1 MKHFVHISLVFSIL
15 CAFALPMMASTDCSG
30 YKDTYPDHYCD
41 CNNPTKIY
49 GLSELQDLNFSDSI
63 WFKTSMTTFTSAG
76 MTAYLFSES
85 DVQVDIYQNCRTF
98 SKAYSFL
105 VPKNQTRDMD
115 HQTILD
121 KLEQNGVSG
130 LNAAIY
136 VLFYPVEDGSDCR
149 LMCYPYNTGPNSTAA
164 DPLPMLVDMTYVSSH
179 GYDVYELRAEDIP
192 ASCLLYTQWSEEN
205 NSPCYMFVTRGNA
218 ENGEVV
224 AEHDFVS
231 ATSYFHFDK
240 QLLEEVRTSGESLY
254 LHFEHNE
261 AAAGRIVTKEISIN
275 YEMTDVHICQ
285 GQAWEYNG
293 QTYTSSA
300 VIPYDTIWASDIM
313 MAVYAYNLIVDAPE
327 LQLDTLALRNTD
339 FPYLYRGQETIPTYG
354 DYQFLIQT
362 PGECDELIDL
372 HVKHLL
378 TTITNVVDTT
388 LCQGKLY
395 QSPDGKLYQNDVTL
409 IDSLYTD
416 NGDTLYVNQTNVY
429 FSALDILYDTLA
441 VKKSALPI
449 RLHGA
454 VVSHFGDYRF
464 LVYDDNDCPDSLYMH
479 ICHDLTTIR
488 KEVEKIFCEGTEYIH
503 NGVVYTSS
511 ATLVDTVFT
520 ENGDTQTITT
530 THVLFVTDELQYD
543 TLSLRQTQLPYDYRG
558 NTILD
563 FGEYDLTF
571 EYGECDQRLH
581 LTVHHLVD
589 TVYQSVD
596 TSLCQGKTYLLDKQ
610 SYTVDTTLTTLSWP
624 HPDTLLCTTIHLT
637 FTAPEVQPDTLAL
650 LTSELP
656 YLYRNQ
662 DAIAQFGDYDIT
674 IHHDGYCDE
683 RYALHVYHRTDTTRL
698 TIDTTLCQGRVYQ
711 YDEALFITTDTAF
724 VDTVRINADTLQIT
738 SVHVFFTQP
747 EPQYDTLYLKT
758 IDLPYIHHE
767 QCTIPEGG
775 LGKDYEYLVHTPDA
789 CDAYFVVHTIHDID
803 TIYQTIDTTL
813 CQGKI
818 FEYQGEKY
826 TTNTIIQTAAFVHP
840 DTLQITYLNLVFAAP
855 EAQPDTLALL
865 TTELPYLYRNQA
877 TITKFGNYNL
887 TIRTDGECDE
897 RYALHVYHRIDTI
910 NQVLDTTICY
920 GTSFEYEGKTYFSD
934 QAFITEVQLNEDT
947 VILQGIYFHVDTE
960 PMAIHDTLLLKK
972 SQLPY
977 TYIWPDYTDIVV
989 RDFGDYDYEYT
1000 NYVTWC
1006 IEHAYLHVYRDVDTI
1021 TNRMDTTLCQGRV
1034 YQYDEALFITTD
1046 TAFVDTVRINADTLQ
1061 ITSVHVFFT
1070 QPEPQYDTLYL
1081 KTIDLPYIHHE
1092 QCTIPEGGLGKDY
1105 EYLVHTPDACDAYF
1119 VVHTIHDIDTI
1130 YQTIDTTL
1138 CQGKIFEYQ
1147 GEKYTTNTIIQTAAF
1162 VHPDTL
1168 QITYLNL
1175 VFAAPEAQPDTLALY
1190 TTDLPYLYRNQAT
1203 ITKFG
1208 DYDLTIRTS
1217 GECDERYALHVCH
1230 RTDTTRLTI
1239 DTTLCQGRIYPYGEV
1254 LFITRDTAFVDT
1266 IQINADTLQ
1275 ITSIHVF
1282 FTQPEP
1288 QYDTLHLK
1296 STDLPYLYRGQ
1307 YTIPAGGYG
1316 DYDILIENP
1325 NECTERY
1332 LLHVSHA
1339 TSTIYTT
1346 VDTTLCQGRV
1356 FMHNGQAYTSTITL
1370 VDSAWLNIDT
1380 FRICTTNVYF
1390 TEPEIQYDT
1399 ILVQSTDLPYLY
1411 RGQYTIPA
1419 GGYGDYDIL
1428 IHTDGECDERYLLHV
1443 EHEISVYMSS
1453 IDTTLCQ
1460 GRIFEYKG
1468 VEYTS
1473 DTTFH
1478 YQGMLT
1484 ENLMESIWVSLS
1496 FTAPEMEYDTV
1507 VVDSDQLLR
1516 GYYYAPADTLVYA
1529 VGDYVFEVLQYDECT
1544 RVITLTVKTTVV
1556 TSVDNIPTSN
1566 NTKLILRDGI
1576 IYILRDEQQYTLLGE
1591 KL

>member
-1 MKHFVHISLVFSIL
+1 MKHFVHISLIFSIL
-15 CAFALPMMASTDCSG
+15 CACALPMMASTDCSG

-41 CNNPTKIY
+41 CNNPTRIY

-63 WFKTSMTTFTSAG
+63 WFKTSITTFTNAG

-136 VLFYPVEDGSDCR
+136 VLFYPVEDGADCR

-240 QLLEEVRTSGESLY
+240 QLLEEVRASGESLY

-313 MAVYAYNLIVDAPE
+313 MAIYAYNLIVDAPE

-454 VVSHFGDYRF
+454 VVSNFGDYRF

-520 ENGDTQTITT
+520 DNGDTQTITT

-558 NTILD
+558 NTIPD

-711 YDEALFITTDTAF
+711 YSEALFITQDTAF
-724 VDTVRINADTLQIT
+724 VDTIQINADTLQIT

-758 IDLPYIHHE
+758 IDLPYIRHE

-789 CDAYFVVHTIHDID
+789 CDAYFIVHTIHDID

-813 CQGKI
+813 CQGKT
-818 FEYQGEKY
+818 FEYQGETY
-826 TTNTIIQTAAFVHP
+826 TTNTTIQTAAFVHP

-855 EAQPDTLALL
+855 EAQPDT
-865 TTELPYLYRNQA
+865 
-877 TITKFGNYNL
+877 
-887 TIRTDGECDE
+887 
-897 RYALHVYHRIDTI
+897 V
-910 NQVLDTTICY
+910 
-920 GTSFEYEGKTYFSD
+920 
-934 QAFITEVQLNEDT
+934 
-947 VILQGIYFHVDTE
+947 
-960 PMAIHDTLLLKK
+960 
-972 SQLPY
+972 
-977 TYIWPDYTDIVV
+977 
-989 RDFGDYDYEYT
+989 
-1000 NYVTWC
+1000 
-1006 IEHAYLHVYRDVDTI
+1006 
-1021 TNRMDTTLCQGRV
+1021 
-1034 YQYDEALFITTD
+1034 
-1046 TAFVDTVRINADTLQ
+1046 
-1061 ITSVHVFFT
+1061 
-1070 QPEPQYDTLYL
+1070 
-1081 KTIDLPYIHHE
+1081 
-1092 QCTIPEGGLGKDY
+1092 
-1105 EYLVHTPDACDAYF
+1105 
-1119 VVHTIHDIDTI
+1119 
-1130 YQTIDTTL
+1130 
-1138 CQGKIFEYQ
+1138 
-1147 GEKYTTNTIIQTAAF
+1147 
-1162 VHPDTL
+1162 
-1168 QITYLNL
+1168 
-1175 VFAAPEAQPDTLALY
+1175 ALY

-1239 DTTLCQGRIYPYGEV
+1239 DTTLCQGRIYPYGEA

-1266 IQINADTLQ
+1266 LQINADTLQ

-1356 FMHNGQAYTSTITL
+1356 FMHNGQVYTSTITL

-1411 RGQYTIPA
+1411 RGQYMIPA

-1460 GRIFEYKG
+1460 GRMFEYKG

-1484 ENLMESIWVSLS
+1484 EDLMESIWVSLS

-1566 NTKLILRDGI
+1566 NTKLILRDGM